1 MEGTMKCEQSKNL
14 ITVSVYGSLTP
25 QEKDQLEKHLSAC
38 SECAGIHKKSVR
50 LRTLYKEKE
59 EIPLPDKEKSWEII
73 SAKAVRR
80 KRGRMIFFTY
90 KKWAFAASALVIVF
104 LLGFLIGKQIFI
116 PGPGRT
122 SPESVALKGYESP
135 IQRYTEDLEPIL
147 ISFMNRTE
155 AHKKEEMSDIER
167 LVIKDML
174 IQTKLLKYLVSQRD
188 DPRLLQLLEDVE
200 FILVGIS
207 NLRPQDQESA
217 AQLSRLIRE
226 NEIKFKLKTL
236 FASNTTI

>member
-1 MEGTMKCEQSKNL
+1 MNCEQSKNL
-14 ITVSVYGSLTP
+14 ITVSVYGKLTP
-25 QEKDQLEKHLSAC
+25 SERTQLEEHLREC
-38 SECAGIHKKSVR
+38 TECARIYGKSES
-50 LRTLYKEKE
+50 LSSLFEDEEK
-59 EIPLPDKEKSWEII
+59 ISLPDKEKSWEII
-73 SAKAVRR
+73 SSKAIHR
-80 KRGRMIFFTY
+80 KSGRTIFFPY
-90 KKWAFAASALVIVF
+90 KKWAFAASALVLVF
-104 LLGFLIGKQIFI
+104 LLGFLIGKQIFF

-147 ISFMNRTE
+147 ISFMNRTD
-155 AHKKEEMSDIER
+155 AQKQEEMSDIER

-174 IQTKLLKYLVSQRD
+174 IQTNLLKHLVSQRD

-217 AQLSRLIRE
+217 AQLTRLIRE

>member
-1 MEGTMKCEQSKNL
+1 MNCEQSKNL
-14 ITVSVYGSLTP
+14 ITVSVYGKLTP
-25 QEKDQLEKHLSAC
+25 SERTQLEEHLREC
-38 SECAGIHKKSVR
+38 TECARIYGKSES
-50 LRTLYKEKE
+50 LSSLFEDEEK
-59 EIPLPDKEKSWEII
+59 ISLPDKEKSWEII
-73 SAKAVRR
+73 SSKAIHR
-80 KRGRMIFFTY
+80 KSGRTIFFPY
-90 KKWAFAASALVIVF
+90 KKWAFAASALVLVF
-104 LLGFLIGKQIFI
+104 LLGFLIGKQIFF

-147 ISFMNRTE
+147 ISFMNRTD
-155 AHKKEEMSDIER
+155 AQKQEEMSDIER

-174 IQTKLLKYLVSQRD
+174 IQTNLLKHLVSQRD

-217 AQLSRLIRE
+217 AQLTRLIRE

-236 FASNTTI
+236 FASNATI